1 MNRKLKKIA
10 AEAKKHSITLPE
22 DGFFS
27 EYYKVEKNYMGLFL
41 KGDII
46 KIDKI
51 EFEPNHVFHLKSKYH
66 EDFIISIIMLAMCWS
81 EDAIKHYKP
90 NFFEKIIF

>member
-46 KIDKI
+46 KIDKNDYKKKKNYTPL
-51 EFEPNHVFHLKSKYH
+51 FLQ
-66 EDFIISIIMLAMCWS
+66 
-81 EDAIKHYKP
+81 IKIP
-90 NFFEKIIF
+90 V